1 MTDAFGQSAGDS
13 ALSSNTADE
22 ASSPTAAA
30 PALPSTRSAYWTLFV
45 LGIVVTFTVLDRQ
58 VLALLIVPIKAD
70 YGISDTQA
78 ALLLGAAFS
87 LTYAVAGL
95 PIARYADVANRRN
108 LIGAC
113 LAFWSVMTMACGIAQ
128 GYWSLF
134 LARMGIGAGES
145 GYGPATWSML
155 TDIFPREKV
164 AFATGTL
171 AIGAHAGTGLALI
184 IGGSVL
190 AFVAHFPPID
200 IPFIGTLRP
209 WQWAFILVGFP
220 GILWA
225 LVVVT
230 MIKEPRRR
238 GKSVAARKDLKSVPV
253 KDVALY
259 MGRDWRTY
267 LAVIGGH
274 SMKYLF
280 ALGTTQW
287 MPTLFVREFDWS
299 LTKIGLL
306 QGTLVLIVGPIG
318 LLLGGKLSEHWTR
331 KGMPGT
337 NMRIVLYALMM
348 SVPLSIIFPLM
359 SNPYLL
365 LALFSLNV
373 FISSLGVGPATA
385 AAQLI
390 TPNTM
395 RAQIGAVKQFSSNV
409 IAFALGPLIVAL
421 FTDYLFNDPGQLKY
435 SMSLSAAVLGPLAI
449 LIVWQGLG
457 TYARSYERTAAEF
470 DE

>member
-1 MTDAFGQSAGDS
+1 MTDAASQ
-13 ALSSNTADE
+13 TATDTDFSGE
-22 ASSPTAAA
+22 GSGEGSRAQPH
-30 PALPSTRSAYWTLFV
+30 ALPSTRSAYWSLFV
-45 LGIVVTFTVLDRQ
+45 LGVVVMFTVLDRQ
-58 VLALLIVPIKAD
+58 ILSLLIEPIKAD

-87 LTYAVAGL
+87 LTYAIAGL

-108 LIGAC
+108 LIGGC
-113 LAFWSVMTMACGIAQ
+113 IAFWSAMTIACGLAQ
-128 GYWSLF
+128 GYWQLF

-171 AIGAHAGTGLALI
+171 AIGAQAGTGLALI

-190 AFVAHFPPID
+190 AFVAHFPPLD
-200 IPFIGTLRP
+200 IPFVGVLRP
-209 WQWAFILVGFP
+209 WQWAFIIVGFP
-220 GILWA
+220 GLLWA
-225 LVVVT
+225 IVVVT

-238 GKSVAARKDLKSVPV
+238 GKSVAIQGKLKSVPV

-259 MGRDWRTY
+259 MWNDWRTY

-306 QGTLVLIVGPIG
+306 QGFLIMGVGPIG
-318 LLLGGKLSEHWTR
+318 LVLGGKLSEYMTR
-331 KGMPGT
+331 RGVPGA
-337 NMRIVLYALMM
+337 NMQIVFYALLVT
-348 SVPLSIIFPLM
+348 VPLSIVFPLM
-359 SNPYLL
+359 GNPYVL
-365 LALFSLNV
+365 LALYSLNV
-373 FISSLGVGPATA
+373 FVSSLGVGPATA

-390 TPNTM
+390 TPNPM

-421 FTDYLFNDPGQLKY
+421 FTDYLFSDPGDLKY
-435 SMSLSAAVLGPLAI
+435 SMSLAAAVLGPLAI
-449 LIVWQGLG
+449 LIVWQGLS

>member
-1 MTDAFGQSAGDS
+1 MTDAVGQSAAGTANPVDFAEDS
-13 ALSSNTADE
+13 
-22 ASSPTAAA
+22 PKPAAH
-30 PALPSTRSAYWTLFV
+30 PLPSTRSAYWTLFV
-45 LGIVVTFTVLDRQ
+45 LGIVVMFTVLDRQ
-58 VLALLIVPIKAD
+58 VLSLLIEPIKAD

-87 LTYAVAGL
+87 LTYAIAGL
-95 PIARYADVANRRN
+95 PIARFADVTNRRN
-108 LIGAC
+108 LIAAC
-113 LAFWSVMTMACGIAQ
+113 IVFWSGATVACGIAQ
-128 GYWSLF
+128 NYAQLF

-145 GYGPATWSML
+145 GYGPATWSMV

-171 AIGAHAGTGLALI
+171 AIGAQAGTGLALI

-190 AFVAHFPPID
+190 AFVSHFPPVE
-200 IPFIGTLRP
+200 IPFIGQLRP
-209 WQWAFILVGFP
+209 WQWAFIIVGFP
-220 GILWA
+220 GMLWGI
-225 LVVVT
+225 VVVT
-230 MIKEPRRR
+230 AIKEPRRR
-238 GKSVAARKDLKSVPV
+238 GRSVANQTKLKSVPI
-253 KDVALY
+253 KDVARY
-259 MGRDWRTY
+259 MADDWRTY

-274 SMKYLF
+274 AMKYLF

-299 LTKIGLL
+299 LTRIGLI
-306 QGTLVLIVGPIG
+306 QGILIMGVGPLG
-318 LLLGGKLSEHWTR
+318 LILGGKLSEYLTR
-331 KGMPGT
+331 RGTPGA
-337 NMRIVLYALMM
+337 NMQIVFYALLAT
-348 SVPLSIIFPLM
+348 VPLSIVFPLM
-359 SNPYLL
+359 GNPYVL
-365 LALFSLNV
+365 LALYSLNV

-390 TPNTM
+390 TPNQM

-421 FTDYLFNDPGQLKY
+421 FTDYLFNDPGDLKY
-435 SMSLSAAVLGPLAI
+435 SMSLAAVVLGPLAL
-449 LIVWQGLG
+449 LIVWQGLK